1 MSGALSG
8 AMAGAQTG
16 GSVGGPWGAVIGAVI
31 GLFVGGKVDKENRKR
46 IEEDYKAQV
55 SAMVQ
60 TYHYA
65 NQTTDLEVQQA
76 SEQAAADLA
85 NTQTNS
91 IMNIASIRAA
101 ASESGMEGNSLDRVM
116 RIAKGSDL
124 RAEDS
129 IKENFSRT
137 VAQSL
142 LIKQT
147 NQIGAQSNLNELRRQ
162 VVNSQPSKWTQL
174 LSLGQQAAGSMGSM
188 KGMSSAG
195 TGPTSSAGST
205 QEGYTSGD
213 FSRWVSDQQAQT
225 GANTGQSGNISG
237 K

>member
-31 GLFVGGKVDKENRKR
+31 GLFVGSKVDKENRKR

-60 TYHYA
+60 TYNYA

-76 SEQAAADLA
+76 SEQASSDLA

-91 IMNIASIRAA
+91 IMNIASMRAA

-147 NQIGAQSNLNELRRQ
+147 NRIGTQHNLNELHRQ

-174 LSLGQQAAGSMGSM
+174 LSLGQQAAGSSGSM
-188 KGMSSAG
+188 GGSKG
-195 TGPTSSAGST
+195 GS
-205 QEGYTSGD
+205 
-213 FSRWVSDQQAQT
+213 QT
-225 GANTGQSGNISG
+225 GANTGQSGNVSG

>member
-16 GSVGGPWGAVIGAVI
+16 GTVGGPWGAAIGAVI
-31 GLFVGGKVDKENRKR
+31 GLFVGSKVDKENRKR
-46 IEEDYKAQV
+46 LEEDYKAQV

-60 TYHYA
+60 SYNYA
-65 NQTTDLEVQQA
+65 NQTTDLEVQAA
-76 SEQAAADLA
+76 SEQASADLA
-85 NTQTNS
+85 TTQTNS
-91 IMNIASIRAA
+91 IMNIAALRAA
-101 ASESGMEGNSLDRVM
+101 SSETGMEGNSMDRVM

-129 IKENFSRT
+129 IKENYSRT

-147 NQIGAQSNLNELRRQ
+147 NRTGTQQRLTELHRQ
-162 VVNSQPSKWTQL
+162 TVNSQPSMWSQL
-174 LSLGQQAAGSMGSM
+174 LTLGQQAGSSMGSM
-188 KGMSSAG
+188 GGSSGKGSGG
-195 TGPTSSAGST
+195 TGGST
-205 QEGYTSGD
+205 
-213 FSRWVSDQQAQT
+213 
-225 GANTGQSGNISG
+225 GNVSG

>member
-8 AMAGAQTG
+8 AAAGAQTG
-16 GSVGGPWGAVIGAVI
+16 GQVGGGWGAAIGAVI
-31 GLFVGGKVDKENRKR
+31 GLFVGSKVDKENRKR

-60 TYHYA
+60 SYNYA
-65 NQTTDLEVQQA
+65 NQSLDLEVQAA
-76 SEQAAADLA
+76 SEQASADLSATQA
-85 NTQTNS
+85 NSMVNL
-91 IMNIASIRAA
+91 ASLRAA
-101 ASESGMEGNSLDRVM
+101 SMETGMEGNSMERVM

-129 IKENFSRT
+129 IRENFSRT

-147 NQIGAQSNLNELRRQ
+147 NQISTQSNLTELRRQ

-174 LSLGQQAAGSMGSM
+174 LSLGQQAAGASSMMSMGAG
-188 KGMSSAG
+188 KGNGA
-195 TGPTSSAGST
+195 PGST
-205 QEGYTSGD
+205 QADYTSGD
-213 FSRWVSDQQAQT
+213 FSSWVSDQRAQS
-225 GANTGQSGNISG
+225 GANTGQVGNVKGS
-237 K
+237 

>member
-1 MSGALSG
+1 MSAMSG
-8 AMAGAQTG
+8 AMAGAQA
-16 GSVGGPWGAVIGAVI
+16 GSAAGPWGAVIGAVI
-31 GLFVGGKVDKENRKR
+31 GLFVGGKAEKEQLKK

-60 TYHYA
+60 TYNYA
-65 NQTTDLEVQQA
+65 GQTTDLEVQAA
-76 SEQAAADLA
+76 SEQSAADLS

-91 IMNIASIRAA
+91 IMNIASLRAA
-101 ASESGMEGNSLDRVM
+101 SSETGMEGNSMERVM

-147 NQIGAQSNLNELRRQ
+147 NQISAQSNLNELRRQ

-174 LSLGQQAAGSMGSM
+174 LSLGQQAGNTYSAYKANNPS
-188 KGMSSAG
+188 KGG
-195 TGPTSSAGST
+195 
-205 QEGYTSGD
+205 
-213 FSRWVSDQQAQT
+213 QT
-225 GANTGQSGNISG
+225 GANTGQTGNVSG

>member
-16 GSVGGPWGAVIGAVI
+16 GSVGGPWGAAIGAAI
-31 GLFVGGKVDKENRKR
+31 GLFVGDKVDKENRKR

-60 TYHYA
+60 TYNYA
-65 NQTTDLEVQQA
+65 NQTTDLEVQAA
-76 SEQAAADLA
+76 SEQASADLA

-91 IMNIASIRAA
+91 IMNIASLRAA
-101 ASESGMEGNSLDRVM
+101 ASESGMEGNSMDRVM

-129 IKENFSRT
+129 IRDNFKRT

-147 NQIGAQSNLNELRRQ
+147 NQIGTQQRLNELRRQ
-162 VVNSQPSKWTQL
+162 AINSQPTKWAQL
-174 LSLGQQAAGSMGSM
+174 LSLGQQAGSMLSMGGGNKTGSP
-188 KGMSSAG
+188 GN
-195 TGPTSSAGST
+195 
-205 QEGYTSGD
+205 TSG
-213 FSRWVSDQQAQT
+213 
-225 GANTGQSGNISG
+225 

>member
-1 MSGALSG
+1 MSAASGAL
-8 AMAGAQTG
+8 AGAQA
-16 GSVGGPWGAVIGAVI
+16 GSAAGPWGAAIGAVI
-31 GLFVGGKVDKENRKR
+31 GLFLGGKADKENRKR

-60 TYHYA
+60 TYNYA
-65 NQTTDLEVQQA
+65 GQTTDLEVQAA
-76 SEQAAADLA
+76 SEQASADLS
-85 NTQTNS
+85 NMQTNS
-91 IMNIASIRAA
+91 IMNIAALRAA
-101 ASESGMEGNSLDRVM
+101 SSETGMEGNSMDRVM

-129 IKENFSRT
+129 VIENHSRT

-147 NQIGAQSNLNELRRQ
+147 NQISAQSNLNELRRS

-174 LSLGQQAAGSMGSM
+174 LSLGQQAAGTVGAM
-188 KGMSSAG
+188 KGMGGGASAG
-195 TGPTSSAGST
+195 ATK
-205 QEGYTSGD
+205 EGYTGGD
-213 FSRWVSDQQAQT
+213 FKNWVSDQRSQS
-225 GANTGQSGNISG
+225 GANTGQSGNVSG

>member
-16 GSVGGPWGAVIGAVI
+16 GAVGGPWGAAVGAVI
-31 GLFVGGKVDKENRKR
+31 GLFVGSKVDKENRKR

-60 TYHYA
+60 NYNYA
-65 NQTTDLEVQQA
+65 TQTTDLEVQAA
-76 SEQAAADLA
+76 SEQASADLS
-85 NTQTNS
+85 NMQTNS
-91 IMNIASIRAA
+91 IMNIAALRAA
-101 ASESGMEGNSLDRVM
+101 TSETGLEGNSMERVM

-129 IKENFSRT
+129 VKENHSRT

-147 NQIGAQSNLNELRRQ
+147 NQISTQTNLNELRRS

-174 LSLGQQAAGSMGSM
+174 LSLGQQAAGSMSSMGGS
-188 KGMSSAG
+188 KGG
-195 TGPTSSAGST
+195 
-205 QEGYTSGD
+205 
-213 FSRWVSDQQAQT
+213 QT
-225 GANTGQSGNISG
+225 GANTGQAGNVAG
-237 K
+237 KS

>member
-16 GSVGGPWGAVIGAVI
+16 GAIGGPWGAAVGAVV

-60 TYHYA
+60 NYNYA
-65 NQTTDLEVQQA
+65 TQTTDLEVQAA
-76 SEQAAADLA
+76 SEQASADLS
-85 NTQTNS
+85 NMQTNS
-91 IMNIASIRAA
+91 IMNIAALRAA
-101 ASESGMEGNSLDRVM
+101 SSETGMEGNSMDRVM

-129 IKENFSRT
+129 VKENHSRT

-147 NQIGAQSNLNELRRQ
+147 NQINTQTNLNELRRS

-174 LSLGQQAAGSMGSM
+174 LSLGQQAAGSMSAMGGS
-188 KGMSSAG
+188 KGG
-195 TGPTSSAGST
+195 
-205 QEGYTSGD
+205 
-213 FSRWVSDQQAQT
+213 QT
-225 GANTGQSGNISG
+225 GANTGQAGNVAG
-237 K
+237 KT

>member
-46 IEEDYKAQV
+46 LEDDYKAQV
-55 SAMVQ
+55 SAVVQ
-60 TYHYA
+60 TYNYA
-65 NQTTDLEVQQA
+65 GQTTDLEVQAA
-76 SEQAAADLA
+76 SEQASADLNNA
-85 NTQTNS
+85 QTNS
-91 IMNIASIRAA
+91 IMNIAALRAS
-101 ASESGMEGNSLDRVM
+101 ASETGMEGNSMERVM

-124 RAEDS
+124 RTEDS

-147 NQIGAQSNLNELRRQ
+147 NHIGAQKQLTEIRRQ
-162 VVNSQPSKWTQL
+162 VVNSQPSMWTQL
-174 LSLGQQAAGSMGSM
+174 LSLGQQAGSSMGSM
-188 KGMSSAG
+188 GGGAKGG
-195 TGPTSSAGST
+195 GG
-205 QEGYTSGD
+205 
-213 FSRWVSDQQAQT
+213 QT
-225 GANTGQSGNISG
+225 GANTGQAGNVSG